1 MQQATSPDIAPGPI
15 NGILLAAGR
24 GSRFD
29 PTGVRDKLLQPLP
42 NGDPVAVAAA
52 RSLLAALP
60 RVLAVV
66 RPDAHFL
73 AAQLQEIGCD
83 IAVCANADE
92 GMAASLVE
100 GVSRTRNAAG
110 WVIALADMPYVQ
122 PTTMRALVEALQ
134 GGAQIAAPTY
144 CGRRGN
150 PVAFSRAHLA
160 NLLSLRGDEGAR
172 RWLKVFSVAAIAT
185 DDPGIVQD
193 IDSPEDILAGRAP

>member
-1 MQQATSPDIAPGPI
+1 MQQVTSPDIDPGPI
-15 NGILLAAGR
+15 TGILLAAGR

-29 PTGVRDKLLQPLP
+29 PAGMRDKLLQPLP
-42 NGDPVAVAAA
+42 NGEPVAVAAA
-52 RSLLAALP
+52 RNLLAALP
-60 RVLAVV
+60 KVLAVV
-66 RPDAHFL
+66 RQDAHTL

-100 GVSRTRNAAG
+100 GVSRTRDAAG

-144 CGRRGN
+144 LGKRGN
-150 PVAFSRAHLA
+150 PVAFSRTHLT
-160 NLLSLRGDEGAR
+160 NLLSLHGDEGAR
-172 RWLKVFSVAAIAT
+172 RLLMAFPFVAIAT
-185 DDPGIVQD
+185 DDPGIAQD
-193 IDSPEDILAGRAP
+193 IDIPEDILAKQAP